1 MDTFFSVNANRTV
14 QNFYGISMVIVEGE
28 TGDEKQPCLI
38 FIERSDFN
46 LQQASSRFK
55 VTSLSTVTSNPVWTV
70 RAHEITPA

>member
-1 MDTFFSVNANRTV
+1 MNTFFSVNANRTV
-14 QNFYGISMVIVEGE
+14 QNFCEIPMVVIEGE

-46 LQQASSRFK
+46 LQPGSSRFK
-55 VTSLSTVTSNPVWTV
+55 VTSLSTVTSSPVWSV